1 MMRYCI
7 DSSALIDLGERH
19 YPENLPVFSPIWVYV
34 YEAIDSGELISV
46 DYVKV
51 ELEKKAGDWRTKF
64 LGKSDGM
71 FLISEQIEQEY
82 AGLVLEIEAR
92 DEFSR
97 NGHRDRFMSGADPW
111 LIALARSMPNQC
123 TVVSSET
130 KSLSNYGLGAVCSVL
145 GVDHMNLLELFKE
158 KNIGG

>member
-1 MMRYCI
+1 MRYCI
-7 DSSALIDLGERH
+7 DSCALIDLGERY
-19 YPENLPVFSPIWVYV
+19 YPEIVPVFSPIWDYV
-34 YEAIDSGELISV
+34 YGAIDSGELVSV

-51 ELEKKAGDWRTKF
+51 ELEKKADDWRTKF
-64 LGKSDGM
+64 LGKANGM

-82 AGLVLEIEAR
+82 AGVVQEIEAR
-92 DEFSR
+92 KEFIM

-130 KSLSNYGLGAVCSVL
+130 KSLSSYGLKAVSLAL
-145 GVDHMNLLELFKE
+145 GVPHMNLVELFQA

>member
-1 MMRYCI
+1 
-7 DSSALIDLGERH
+7 
-19 YPENLPVFSPIWVYV
+19 
-34 YEAIDSGELISV
+34 
-46 DYVKV
+46 
-51 ELEKKAGDWRTKF
+51 
-64 LGKSDGM
+64 M

-82 AGLVLEIEAR
+82 AGVVQEIEAR
-92 DEFSR
+92 KEFIM

-130 KSLSNYGLGAVCSVL
+130 KSLSSYGLKAVSLAL
-145 GVDHMNLLELFKE
+145 GVPHMNLVELFQA